1 VSKITLKRINGE
13 VIIEGKYESIKDLL
27 VKNRGAD
34 LIRADLSGADLSGAD
49 LIRAD
54 LSGADLIRA
63 DLSGAYLRGA
73 YLRGADLSGADTTKR
88 YIQIGC
94 IGSSKRMTTYCFE
107 DDKIWCGCFTG
118 KLKEFTAKVK
128 KQYGE
133 SKDKK
138 EKQYYAEYMG
148 FIKYIKSL

>member
-1 VSKITLKRINGE
+1 MSKITLKRINGE

-34 LIRADLSGADLSGAD
+34 LIRADLSG
-49 LIRAD
+49 AD